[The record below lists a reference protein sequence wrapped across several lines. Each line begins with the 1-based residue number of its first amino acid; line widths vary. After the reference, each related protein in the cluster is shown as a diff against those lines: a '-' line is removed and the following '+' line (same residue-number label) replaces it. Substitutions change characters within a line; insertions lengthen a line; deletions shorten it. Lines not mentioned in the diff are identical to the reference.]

1 MKYLS
6 YLSLIALFSV
16 TACNNSIQK
25 DKPKDHKQTAEDI
38 SKDKYQNHPKIIIGI
53 FSGEGA
59 GAVSV
64 IETIEA
70 LKIDPEIE
78 AFAISPYDIISGKL
92 NKTDAI
98 IFPGGSGSKQLNSLG
113 KTGKQKVINYIKNGG
128 GAIGICAGAYM
139 MCQTEGYPSLKIG
152 DVKHLDRPHYN
163 RGRGLIEFKLN
174 DEGLKI
180 FPEFKDQPQFIQ
192 YYDGPIMAPL
202 NQEKSFK
209 SVAVYVTDIH
219 PNEGD
224 PVGLTPGKLF
234 MYHQNYGKGKIFAI
248 GGHAESTPGI
258 RFMIPRMA
266 RWVTG
271 NKLVSYDKKWI
282 HPDKNHKAI
291 LFDKNL
297 IKTEKQLFWQLFESD
312 SNKQIAAMD
321 SLYAIRSRPAVR
333 WNKGLLRDSNPEV
346 RAQASNLL
354 IKAEYTDALKDIKAS
369 YKVETD
375 PEAKKALKK
384 AIDFLQY

>member
-1 MKYLS
+1 MRK
-6 YLSLIALFSV
+6 LILPIITLFWL
-16 TACNNSIQK
+16 TGCNNPVQK
-25 DKPKDHKQTAEDI
+25 ENANLQKQTETKTENNTLTD
-38 SKDKYQNHPKIIIGI
+38 SKIKVGV

-70 LKIDPEIE
+70 LKIDSGIDAYP
-78 AFAISPYDIISGKL
+78 ISPYDIINGKL
-92 NKTDAI
+92 QETDAI

-113 KTGKQKVINYIKNGG
+113 KTGKQKVINFIKNGG

-139 MCQTEGYPSLKIG
+139 MCQTEGYPSLRIG
-152 DVKHLDRPHYN
+152 DVKHLDRAHYN
-163 RGRGLIEFKLN
+163 RGRGLIEFKLS

-180 FPEFKDQPQFIQ
+180 FPEFKNQPQFIQ

-209 SVAVYVTDIH
+209 KVAEYVTDIH

-224 PVGLTPGKLF
+224 PIGFTPGKLF

-271 NKLVSYDKKWI
+271 NKLVSYSNKWI

-291 LFDKNL
+291 LFDKAL
-297 IKTEKQLFWQLFESD
+297 IKTEKELFWQLFETDPSV
-312 SNKQIAAMD
+312 QIQAMD
-321 SLYAIRSRPAVR
+321 SLYALRSRPAVR
-333 WNKGLLRDSNPEV
+333 WNKGLLRDSNPKV
-346 RAQASNLL
+346 RAEAARLL
-354 IKAEYTDALKDIKAS
+354 IQAEYTDALNDLKANF
-369 YKVETD
+369 KVETD
-375 PEAKKALKK
+375 PGAKKIMNE
-384 AIDFLQY
+384 AIQFLQY

>member
-1 MKYLS
+1 MKYLT
-6 YLSLIALFSV
+6 LSIIAILWLAGCKEPV
-16 TACNNSIQK
+16 VYK
-25 DKPKDHKQTAEDI
+25 DMKPAQEKQ
-38 SKDKYQNHPKIIIGI
+38 SPKIKVAVY
-53 FSGEGA
+53 SGEGA
-59 GAVSV
+59 GAVSI

-70 LKIDPEIE
+70 LKIDPGID
-78 AFAISPYDIISGKL
+78 AYPISPVDIFSGKL
-92 NKTDAI
+92 NETDAI

-113 KTGKQKVINYIKNGG
+113 KTGKKFVMDFIKNGG

-152 DVKHLDRPHYN
+152 DVKHIDRAHYN

-180 FPEFKDQPQFIQ
+180 FPEFKNQPQFIQ
-192 YYDGPIMAPL
+192 YYDGPIMEPL
-202 NQEKSFK
+202 HQEKSFK
-209 SVAVYVTDIH
+209 PVAVYVTDIH

-271 NKLVSYDKKWI
+271 NELIPYDSKWI

-291 LFDKNL
+291 LFDKVL
-297 IKTEKQLFWQLFESD
+297 IKTEKQLFWQLFED
-312 SNKQIAAMD
+312 DPDKQISAMD
-321 SLYAIRSRPAVR
+321 SLYALRSRPAVR

-346 RAQASNLL
+346 RAEAARLL
-354 IKAEYTDALKDIKAS
+354 IKAEYTDALKDLKAS
-369 YKVETD
+369 YRFETN
-375 PEAKKALKK
+375 PQTKKALKK

>member
-1 MKYLS
+1 MKH
-6 YLSLIALFSV
+6 LSLLLITLLWLTGCNSPAKKE
-16 TACNNSIQK
+16 TANNQ
-25 DKPKDHKQTAEDI
+25 KQTQTTTTEK
-38 SKDKYQNHPKIIIGI
+38 SKIKVGVFNGN
-53 FSGEGA
+53 GA

-70 LKIDPEIE
+70 LKIDKGID
-78 AFAISPYDIISGKL
+78 AYAIAPYDIINGKL
-92 NKTDAI
+92 NETDAI

-113 KTGKQKVINYIKNGG
+113 KNGKQKVIDYIKNGG

-152 DVKHLDRPHYN
+152 DVKHLDRAHYN

-202 NQEKSFK
+202 NQEKSFRK
-209 SVAVYVTDIH
+209 VAEYVTDIH

-271 NKLVSYDKKWI
+271 NELVSYDAKWI

-291 LFDKNL
+291 LFDKSL
-297 IKTEKQLFWQLFESD
+297 KKTEKQLFWQLFEND
-312 SNKQIAAMD
+312 PAVQIQAMD
-321 SLYAIRSRPAVR
+321 SLYALRSRPAVR
-333 WNKGLLRDSNPEV
+333 WNKGLLRDSNPKV
-346 RAQASNLL
+346 RAEAARLL
-354 IKAEYTDALKDIKAS
+354 IQAEYTDAFNDLKAS

-375 PEAKKALKK
+375 PDTKKELKS

>member
-1 MKYLS
+1 MKYIV
-6 YLSLIALFSV
+6 YLSFFILLSL
-16 TACNNSIQK
+16 TGCNTTRAKEDI
-25 DKPKDHKQTAEDI
+25 KPQKQTDQNAQSN
-38 SKDKYQNHPKIIIGI
+38 SKIRVGVFNGN
-53 FSGEGA
+53 GA
-59 GAVSV
+59 GTVSV

-70 LKIDPEIE
+70 LKIDAGIK
-78 AFAISPYDIISGKL
+78 AFPISPYDIISGKL
-92 NKTDAI
+92 NETDAI

-113 KTGKQKVINYIKNGG
+113 KIGKQKVIDFIKKGG

-139 MCQTEGYPSLKIG
+139 MCQTKGYPSLKIG

-174 DEGLKI
+174 EEGLKI
-180 FPEFKDQPQFIQ
+180 FPEFKGQPQFIQ
-192 YYDGPIMAPL
+192 YYDGPIMAAL
-202 NQEKSFK
+202 HQEKSFMP
-209 SVAVYVTDIH
+209 VAEYVTDIH

-234 MYHQNYGKGKIFAI
+234 MYHQSYGKGKIFAI

-271 NKLVSYDKKWI
+271 NKLVPYDAKWI

-291 LFDKNL
+291 LFDKEL
-297 IKTEKQLFWQLFESD
+297 IHTEKQLFWQLFETEPT
-312 SNKQIAAMD
+312 KQIAAMD
-321 SLYAIRSRPAVR
+321 SLHALRSRPAVR
-333 WNKGLLRDSNPEV
+333 WNKGLLRDSEPKV
-346 RAQASNLL
+346 RAHAANLL
-354 IKAEYTDALKDIKAS
+354 VKTEYTDALKDLKAS

-375 PEAKKALKK
+375 PDAKKAIKR

>member
-6 YLSLIALFSV
+6 YISLIIFLVFP
-16 TACNNSIQK
+16 ACNNPAQK
-25 DKPKDHKQTAEDI
+25 EKYKPQKQTENTIA
-38 SKDKYQNHPKIIIGI
+38 NNTGNNPKIKVGV
-53 FSGEGA
+53 FSGNGA

-70 LKIDPEIE
+70 LKIDPDIT
-78 AFAISPYDIISGKL
+78 AYPLSPADIITGKL
-92 NKTDAI
+92 TETDAI

-113 KTGKQKVINYIKNGG
+113 KTGKQKVINYIKQGG

-139 MCQTEGYPSLKIG
+139 MCQTDGYPSLKIG

-209 SVAVYVTDIH
+209 PVAVYVTDIH
-219 PNEGD
+219 PNEGY

-234 MYHQNYGKGKIFAI
+234 MYHQSYGKGKIFAI

-266 RWVTG
+266 RWVTN
-271 NKLVSYDKKWI
+271 NKLISYDIKWI
-282 HPDKNHKAI
+282 HPDKNHNAI
-291 LFDKNL
+291 LFDKEL
-297 IKTEKQLFWQLFESD
+297 KKIEKQLFWQLFESD
-312 SNKQIAAMD
+312 PTKQKAAMD
-321 SLYAIRSRPAVR
+321 SLYAMHSRPSVR
-333 WNKGLLRDSNPEV
+333 WNKGLLRDRNPKV
-346 RAQASNLL
+346 RAHAANLL
-354 IKAEYTDALKDIKAS
+354 VQTEYTDALKDLKAS

-375 PEAKKALKK
+375 PDAKKAMKR

>member
-1 MKYLS
+1 MKH
-6 YLSLIALFSV
+6 LIYIPLFILLLLTGCNS
-16 TACNNSIQK
+16 TNQKEKTKNQNHTETKTGKTTQNNS
-25 DKPKDHKQTAEDI
+25 
-38 SKDKYQNHPKIIIGI
+38 KIRVGV

-70 LKIDPEIE
+70 LKIDPDID
-78 AFAISPYDIISGKL
+78 AYAISPYDIINGKL
-92 NKTDAI
+92 SETDAI

-113 KTGKQKVINYIKNGG
+113 KTGKQKVITYLKNGG
-128 GAIGICAGAYM
+128 GLIGICAGAYM
-139 MCQTEGYPSLKIG
+139 TCQTEGYPSLKIG

-174 DEGLKI
+174 GEGLKI

-202 NQEKSFK
+202 HKEKSFK
-209 SVAVYVTDIH
+209 AVAEYVTDIH

-271 NKLVSYDKKWI
+271 NKLISYDKKWI

-291 LFDKNL
+291 LFDKKL
-297 IKTEKQLFWQLFESD
+297 INTEKQLFWQLFETD
-312 SNKQIAAMD
+312 PAKQIKAMD
-321 SLYAIRSRPAVR
+321 SLYALRSRPAVR
-333 WNKGLLRDSNPEV
+333 WNKGLLRDSNPKV
-346 RAQASNLL
+346 RAEAARLL
-354 IKAEYTDALKDIKAS
+354 IKAEYTDALKDLKAS
-369 YKVETD
+369 YKVETN
-375 PEAKKALKK
+375 PETKKALKK
-384 AIDFLQY
+384 AIEFLQY

>member
-1 MKYLS
+1 MKYLL
-6 YLSLIALFSV
+6 YISLIVFLAFS
-16 TACNNSIQK
+16 ACNNPAQK
-25 DKPKDHKQTAEDI
+25 EKNKPQKPTENTTADNTGNN
-38 SKDKYQNHPKIIIGI
+38 SKIKIGV
-53 FSGEGA
+53 FSGNGA

-70 LKIDPEIE
+70 LKIDPKIT
-78 AFAISPYDIISGKL
+78 AYPISPADIITGKL
-92 NKTDAI
+92 AETDAI

-113 KTGKQKVINYIKNGG
+113 KTGKKKVVDYIKQGG

-139 MCQTEGYPSLKIG
+139 MCQTDGYPSLRIG

-192 YYDGPIMAPL
+192 YYDGPIMAAL

-209 SVAVYVTDIH
+209 PVAVYVTDIH

-271 NKLVSYDKKWI
+271 NKLVSYDAKWI

-291 LFDKNL
+291 LFDKDL
-297 IKTEKQLFWQLFESD
+297 KKIEKKLFWQLFET
-312 SNKQIAAMD
+312 NPVKQIVAMD
-321 SLYAIRSRPAVR
+321 SLYAMRSRPAVR
-333 WNKGLLRDSNPEV
+333 WNKGLLRDSEPKV
-346 RAQASNLL
+346 RVHAANLL
-354 IKAEYTDALKDIKAS
+354 VKAEYTDALKDLKAS
-369 YKVETD
+369 HKAESD
-375 PEAKKALKK
+375 PEAKKALKR

>member
-6 YLSLIALFSV
+6 YITLIVFLAFS
-16 TACNNSIQK
+16 ACNNPAQK
-25 DKPKDHKQTAEDI
+25 EKNKPQKPTENTTADNTGNN
-38 SKDKYQNHPKIIIGI
+38 SKIKVGV
-53 FSGEGA
+53 FSGNGA
-59 GAVSV
+59 GSVSV

-70 LKIDPEIE
+70 LKIDPEIT
-78 AFAISPYDIISGKL
+78 AYPISPADIITGKL
-92 NKTDAI
+92 AETDAI

-113 KTGKQKVINYIKNGG
+113 KTGKQKVVDYIKQGG

-139 MCQTEGYPSLKIG
+139 MCQTDGYPSLKIG

-192 YYDGPIMAPL
+192 YYDGPIMAAL

-209 SVAVYVTDIH
+209 PVAVYVTDIH

-271 NKLVSYDKKWI
+271 NKLVSYDAKWI
-282 HPDKNHKAI
+282 HPERNNRAI
-291 LFDKNL
+291 LFDSDLK
-297 IKTEKQLFWQLFESD
+297 KKEKELFWSLFDDDPQVREE
-312 SNKQIAAMD
+312 AM
-321 SLYAIRSRPAVR
+321 SILISMRSRPAVR
-333 WNKGLLRDSNPEV
+333 WCKGLLRDDDPNV
-346 RAQASNLL
+346 RIGAAQSL
-354 IKAEYTDALKDIKAS
+354 IISEYTDALKDLKAS

-375 PEAKKALKK
+375 PDAKKVMKR